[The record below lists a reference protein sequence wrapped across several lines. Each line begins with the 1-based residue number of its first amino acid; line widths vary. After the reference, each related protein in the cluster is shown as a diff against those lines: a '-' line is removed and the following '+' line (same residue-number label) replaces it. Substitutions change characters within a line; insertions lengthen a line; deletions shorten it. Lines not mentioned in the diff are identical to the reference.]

1 MIAPCVVALPT
12 DHARGGRLH
21 HREGIRAGE
30 EGEPAAHRA
39 RQDRRQDLLSSIS
52 DVPASASFV
61 ARILHGTV

>member
-1 MIAPCVVALPT
+1 MRTLCVVALLQ

-39 RQDRRQDLLSSIS
+39 GQDRRQDLLS
-52 DVPASASFV
+52 
-61 ARILHGTV
+61 